1 MTVKRFMILLGMLF
15 LLPLGWLL
23 ADKPP
28 LSRELEKSLLED
40 VPLSRSSPPAL
51 PGAEKNSPTPPMPPS
66 TASTAAGEDVGQQ
79 GESDPLLPIEL
90 QMRQLHRR
98 LAGGDTGRETQLL
111 QVRLVEQLE
120 GLLASAGSRQQELTG
135 LQSSN
140 VGSGSHAAGAGESY
154 AGNDPVG
161 EGQQILAPP
170 PGHLS
175 PAIQRIW
182 GSLPA
187 DVRSELRGA
196 RIERFLP
203 KYESM
208 LEQFY
213 RRLSAPR

>member
-1 MTVKRFMILLGMLF
+1 MTMKQLF
-15 LLPLGWLL
+15 VLFTLALLPLGGLP

-40 VPLSRSSPPAL
+40 IPSSLPSSRARSKGTESTLSL
-51 PGAEKNSPTPPMPPS
+51 PGPTI
-66 TASTAAGEDVGQQ
+66 TASELAGEDVGQQ

-98 LAGGDTGRETQLL
+98 LADGDTGRETQLL

-120 GLLASAGSRQQELTG
+120 GLLESARARQQERTG

-140 VGSGSHAAGAGESY
+140 VGTGSTVAGTGASGTGEETT
-154 AGNDPVG
+154 AENQVL
-161 EGQQILAPP
+161 EPP
-170 PGHLS
+170 PEHLS

-182 GSLPA
+182 GSLPP

-213 RRLSAPR
+213 RRLAAPR

>member
-1 MTVKRFMILLGMLF
+1 MIMKQLLVLVTLV
-15 LLPLGWLL
+15 LLPLGGLP

-40 VPLSRSSPPAL
+40 IPSSSPSAAARPKVTESTL
-51 PGAEKNSPTPPMPPS
+51 SPPGPTV
-66 TASTAAGEDVGQQ
+66 TASELAGEDVGQQ

-98 LAGGDTGRETQLL
+98 LADGDTGRETQLL

-120 GLLASAGSRQQELTG
+120 GLLESARAQQQERTG

-140 VGSGSHAAGAGESY
+140 VGTGSTVAGTGASRRGEETT
-154 AGNDPVG
+154 A
-161 EGQQILAPP
+161 EGQVLEPP
-170 PGHLS
+170 PEHLS

-182 GSLPA
+182 GSLPPE
-187 DVRSELRGA
+187 VRSELRGA

-213 RRLSAPR
+213 RRLAAPR

>member
-1 MTVKRFMILLGMLF
+1 MTMKQLLVLF
-15 LLPLGWLL
+15 TVVLLPLGGLP

-40 VPLSRSSPPAL
+40 IPSTPPSAAPRPKTAKSTLSPPGPA
-51 PGAEKNSPTPPMPPS
+51 A
-66 TASTAAGEDVGQQ
+66 TASELVGEDLGRQ

-98 LAGGDTGRETQLL
+98 LADGDTGRETQLL
-111 QVRLVEQLE
+111 QIRLVEQLE
-120 GLLASAGSRQQELTG
+120 GLLESARSRQQQRAG

-140 VGSGSHAAGAGESY
+140 VGTGSSVAGAGTSGTGDETIV
-154 AGNDPVG
+154 D
-161 EGQQILAPP
+161 GQVLEPP
-170 PGHLS
+170 PEHLS
-175 PAIQRIW
+175 PAIRRIW
-182 GSLPA
+182 GSLPP